1 MLWYGAYPGTLSKLQ
16 AINPIS
22 SLPNLYH
29 LTFADDVSYTTTLA
43 IFDDAIMVTDAPA
56 HQSKL
61 IIQYVQGTFNRSVTH
76 LLVSSQLSKRQAR
89 LLTSAFFR

>member
-1 MLWYGAYPGTLSKLQ
+1 MLWYGAYPDTLPNLT
-16 AINPIS
+16 IVNPIP

-61 IIQYVQGTFNRSVTH
+61 VIQYVQETFNRSVTH
-76 LLVSSQLSKRQAR
+76 LLVS
-89 LLTSAFFR
+89 